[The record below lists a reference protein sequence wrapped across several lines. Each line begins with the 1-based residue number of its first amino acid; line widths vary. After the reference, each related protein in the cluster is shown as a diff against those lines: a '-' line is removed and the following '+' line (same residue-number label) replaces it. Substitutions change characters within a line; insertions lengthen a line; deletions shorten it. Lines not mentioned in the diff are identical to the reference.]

1 MGKIQKES
9 SSDNHKILKDIL
21 VAMILIFFVIWVLF
35 PFTWML
41 STSLKTN
48 PEAMSIPIT
57 WTPQSPTLQSY
68 TGIWK
73 GYHFTIYFINSMLIA
88 SCTALFAT
96 FIGALAGYGF
106 SRFKFRGRTF
116 LIGAFLAIQ
125 MISGTVIIGPYFK
138 ILAKLGLY
146 NTRFGLII
154 ALTTICLPFC
164 AWMTKGY
171 FDTIPPEIDQAAM
184 VDGCSRFQA
193 FLLVVS
199 PLAIPGM
206 VATTLFSFLLA
217 WQDLLWAQTLMVT
230 ESTRTVTVGLAFFVG
245 QFQINWPMLMA
256 ATLVASLP
264 SVLLYAFLQRAL
276 VSGLTA
282 GAVKQ

>member
-1 MGKIQKES
+1 MGRIQKES
-9 SSDNHKILKDIL
+9 SKNIHKITKG
-21 VAMILIFFVIWVLF
+21 ILINTILTLFVIYVLF
-35 PFTWML
+35 PFIWML
-41 STSLKTN
+41 FTSLKTN

-57 WTPQSPTLQSY
+57 WIPRKPTFQNY
-68 TGIWK
+68 MGIWK
-73 GYHFTIYFINSMLIA
+73 GYHFTIYFMNSMLVA
-88 SCTALFAT
+88 SSTALFAT

-116 LIGAFLAIQ
+116 LIGAFLAMQ
-125 MISGTVIIGPYFK
+125 MISGAVIIGPYFK

-146 NTRFGLII
+146 NTRFGLMI

-193 FLLVVS
+193 FLLVVF

-206 VATTLFSFLLA
+206 VATMLFSFLLA
-217 WQDLLWAQTLMVT
+217 WQDLLWAQTLMAT

-264 SVLLYAFLQRAL
+264 SVLLYVFLQRAL

>member
-1 MGKIQKES
+1 MLRMQRENSKS
-9 SSDNHKILKDIL
+9 SHKIIKG
-21 VAMILIFFVIWVLF
+21 VLIVTLSTLFVMYALF
-35 PFTWML
+35 PFAWML
-41 STSLKTN
+41 ATSFKTN

-57 WTPQSPTLQSY
+57 WIPERPTFQSY
-68 TGIWK
+68 TQIWK
-73 GYHFTIYFINSMLIA
+73 GYHFIIYFMNSMLVA
-88 SCTALFAT
+88 SSTALLAT

-106 SRFKFRGRTF
+106 SRSKFRGRTF
-116 LIGAFLAIQ
+116 LIGAFLATQ

-146 NTRFGLII
+146 NTRFGLMI

-199 PLAIPGM
+199 PLAVPGM
-206 VATTLFSFLLA
+206 VATILFSFLLA
-217 WQDLLWAQTLMVT
+217 WQDLLWAMTLTAT

-245 QFQINWPMLMA
+245 QFQVNWPMLMA

-264 SVLLYAFLQRAL
+264 SVLLYVFLQRAL
-276 VSGLTA
+276 VRGLTA

>member
-1 MGKIQKES
+1 MRIKRESPKDSLKIVKG
-9 SSDNHKILKDIL
+9 ILATTIITL
-21 VAMILIFFVIWVLF
+21 FVIYNLF
-35 PFTWML
+35 PFIWML

-57 WTPQSPTLQSY
+57 WTPQRLTFQSY
-68 TGIWK
+68 MGIWK
-73 GYHFTIYFINSMLIA
+73 GYHFTIYFINSVVVA
-88 SCTALFAT
+88 SSTALLAT

-116 LIGAFLAIQ
+116 LIGAFLAMQ
-125 MISGTVIIGPYFK
+125 MISGAVIIGPYFK

-146 NTRFGLII
+146 NTRFGLMI

-164 AWMTKGY
+164 VWMTKGY

-193 FLLVVS
+193 FLLVIS
-199 PLAIPGM
+199 PLAVPGM

-217 WQDLLWAQTLMVT
+217 WQDLMWAQTLLST
-230 ESTRTVTVGLAFFVG
+230 ESTKTVTVGLAFFVG

-264 SVLLYAFLQRAL
+264 SVLLYAFLQRVL

>member
-1 MGKIQKES
+1 MGIKRESPKDSLKIVKV
-9 SSDNHKILKDIL
+9 ILATTIL
-21 VAMILIFFVIWVLF
+21 TLFVIYNLF
-35 PFTWML
+35 PFIWML

-57 WTPQSPTLQSY
+57 WIPQRLTFQSY
-68 TGIWK
+68 IGIWK
-73 GYHFTIYFINSMLIA
+73 GYHFTIYFINSVVVA
-88 SCTALFAT
+88 SSTALLAT

-106 SRFKFRGRTF
+106 SRFKFRGKTF
-116 LIGAFLAIQ
+116 LIGAFLAMQ
-125 MISGTVIIGPYFK
+125 MISGAVIIGPYFK

-164 AWMTKGY
+164 VWMTKGY

-193 FLLVVS
+193 FLLVIS
-199 PLAIPGM
+199 PLAVPGM

-217 WQDLLWAQTLMVT
+217 WQDLMWAQTLLST

-264 SVLLYAFLQRAL
+264 SVLLYAFLQRVL

>member
-1 MGKIQKES
+1 MRIKKES
-9 SSDNHKILKDIL
+9 PKDSLKIVKGIL
-21 VAMILIFFVIWVLF
+21 ATAILTLFVIYNLF
-35 PFTWML
+35 PFIWML

-57 WTPQSPTLQSY
+57 WIPQSPTFQSY
-68 TGIWK
+68 MGIWK
-73 GYHFTIYFINSMLIA
+73 GYHFTIYFINSMVVA
-88 SCTALFAT
+88 SSTALLAT

-106 SRFKFRGRTF
+106 SRFKFRGRAF
-116 LIGAFLAIQ
+116 LIGAFLAMQ
-125 MISGTVIIGPYFK
+125 MISGAVIIGPYFK

-146 NTRFGLII
+146 NTRFGLMI

-193 FLLVVS
+193 FLLVIS
-199 PLAIPGM
+199 PLAVPGM

-217 WQDLLWAQTLMVT
+217 WQDLMWAQTLMST
-230 ESTRTVTVGLAFFVG
+230 ESTRTVTAGLAFFVG
-245 QFQINWPMLMA
+245 QFQIDWPMLMA

-264 SVLLYAFLQRAL
+264 SVLLYAFLQRVL

>member
-1 MGKIQKES
+1 MRIKKES
-9 SSDNHKILKDIL
+9 PKDSLKIVKGIL
-21 VAMILIFFVIWVLF
+21 ATTIITLFVIYNLF
-35 PFTWML
+35 PFVWML

-57 WTPQSPTLQSY
+57 WTPQRLTFQSY
-68 TGIWK
+68 MGIWK
-73 GYHFTIYFINSMLIA
+73 GYHFTVYFINSVVVA
-88 SCTALFAT
+88 SSTALLAT

-116 LIGAFLAIQ
+116 LIGAFLAMQ
-125 MISGTVIIGPYFK
+125 MISGAVIIGPYFK

-146 NTRFGLII
+146 DTRFGLVI

-164 AWMTKGY
+164 VWMTKGY

-193 FLLVVS
+193 FLLVIS
-199 PLAIPGM
+199 PLAVPGM

-217 WQDLLWAQTLMVT
+217 WQDLMWAQTLLST

-264 SVLLYAFLQRAL
+264 SVLLYAFLQRVL